1 MDTFITEVST
11 TRTNMAIASRTASLR
26 SLAPSPA
33 APAPGP
39 AVTGVSPPPAVA
51 GVRREE
57 SSSLDTLSSTPLLLY
72 RGITPHGVNQRPGGS
87 SAKARAGSGW
97 LAAGPGVDL

>member
-72 RGITPHGVNQRPGGS
+72 RGHHPPWGESAARGLLGEGPGRLRLAGRRPG
-87 SAKARAGSGW
+87 
-97 LAAGPGVDL
+97 